1 MARQKTVRQSTRR
14 PPADDHPPAASF
26 PRWLTADQQQV
37 WRSWIAT
44 VRLLDEALD
53 RQMRRDSDLPMAD
66 YVLLMSLSEAP
77 DRQMRMSELAELTV
91 YSRSRLSHAVDRLE
105 ELGWVVRAPCPEDG
119 RGTLARLTDTGFAV
133 LAAAAPGHA
142 TIVHDLVFAPLGDR
156 GTRALGQSLAA
167 IVTALEADAQQEAT
181 PTASPSRAPTG

>member
-1 MARQKTVRQSTRR
+1 MARHNNVRQGTVRQ
-14 PPADDHPPAASF
+14 PADDHPPAAPV

-37 WRSWIAT
+37 WRAWIAT

-91 YSRSRLSHAVDRLE
+91 YSRSRLSHAIDRLE
-105 ELGWVVRAPCPEDG
+105 ELGWVMRAPCPEDG
-119 RGTLARLTDTGFAV
+119 RGTLARLTDAGFAV

-142 TIVHDLVFAPLGDR
+142 TTVHDLVFAPLGDR

-167 IVTALEADAQQEAT
+167 IVAALEAEARQEAT
-181 PTASPSRAPTG
+181 PPASPSRGPAG

>member
-1 MARQKTVRQSTRR
+1 MSSTTPGARARHDRSTTR
-14 PPADDHPPAASF
+14 PA
-26 PRWLTADQQQV
+26 PRWLSPDQQQV

-53 RQMRRDSDLPMAD
+53 RQMRHDSDLPLAD

-91 YSRSRLSHAVDRLE
+91 YSRSRLSHAIDRLE
-105 ELGWVVRAPCPEDG
+105 GLGWVERAQCPDDG
-119 RGTLARLTDTGFAV
+119 RGTLARLTDAGFEV

-142 TIVHDLVFAPLGDR
+142 TAVHDLVFAPLGPT
-156 GTRALGQSLAA
+156 GTAALGDALAA
-167 IVTALEADAQQEAT
+167 IVAALEADAANPAPPAHQE
-181 PTASPSRAPTG
+181 RRR